1 MVNMTEEE
9 IQKILN
15 PEDYQSEVVSFN
27 ILGLHE
33 AALEI
38 AERNVKAC
46 EDRSSLYEAVVAAIS
61 NKCYELAAQY
71 ADRLRLT
78 QNLNKGDIH
87 IISLAYNY
95 AGRHPEAYIH
105 CRQAVLRDETPD
117 CTDFY
122 SLACRGSKIHR
133 LDEALVHIL
142 RAFSCIKPP
151 HNYLF
156 RKAFLDSELADVWKH
171 SETSSPNLHR
181 ALVVHFQNWKSIV
194 TINQFAEPERM
205 VDHADLKQIP
215 EEFHILLTSCS
226 VSTFE
231 TPPLKSAQNPELHRR
246 YLKWQ
251 DDQVQPRLLAFS
263 NYMEKVTKL
272 LEDCQGRF
280 AAFQAHKGRFG
291 AARVHL
297 LEILRKSPDAD
308 PSKLPEIPL
317 LAPLIAEFR
326 NQFEESPEAFVRL
339 VKSGRV
345 GLSPEKVAELPLANR
360 NSALAALRVARR
372 HQLLR
377 QHDQAIQAL
386 STCAKIWPWDEVLLI
401 DLARS
406 LSEAGHAEKAL
417 VALDAIPPR
426 ALPDD
431 VRKQLEQNIN
441 SKNWER
447 ISLSKPPEIPLPN
460 FREFHPGAN
469 QEFLQWLEEAE
480 NSNRSFNP

>member
-15 PEDYQSEVVSFN
+15 PEDYQSEVVSLN

-156 RKAFLDSELADVWKH
+156 RKVFLDSELADVWKH

-246 YLKWQ
+246 YLDWQ
-251 DDQVQPRLLAFS
+251 VSTAAPRIAAFAR
-263 NYMEKVTKL
+263 YMENANREL
-272 LEDCQGRF
+272 INNQPLF
-280 AAFQAHKGRFG
+280 AQFQAEKKRFG
-291 AARVHL
+291 HARSHL
-297 LEILRKSPDAD
+297 LCILRNSTDCD
-308 PSKLPEIPL
+308 PSSLPDIPL
-317 LAPLIAEFR
+317 LAPLLEEFR
-326 NQFEESPEAFVRL
+326 AQYKESPEAFQFL
-339 VKSGRV
+339 VNRSVDVTQEVLAKFPPLNRSSGL
-345 GLSPEKVAELPLANR
+345 GALYLG
-360 NSALAALRVARR
+360 NSLHYKFRFEE
-372 HQLLR
+372 
-377 QHDQAIQAL
+377 AIEAWIEC
-386 STCAKIWPWDEVLLI
+386 SKIWPWDESPTLNIVYALQLVERFE
-401 DLARS
+401 DAM
-406 LSEAGHAEKAL
+406 KAL
-417 VALDAIPPR
+417 SKVPPES
-426 ALPDD
+426 LPEST
-431 VRKQLEQNIN
+431 RHLIQQNIIN
-441 SKNWER
+441 RDSSKNPCR
-447 ISLSKPPEIPLPN
+447 QKPNIPTPEFDGFFL
-460 FREFHPGAN
+460 GAN
-469 QEFLQWLEEAE
+469 DEFIEWLE
-480 NSNRSFNP
+480 N